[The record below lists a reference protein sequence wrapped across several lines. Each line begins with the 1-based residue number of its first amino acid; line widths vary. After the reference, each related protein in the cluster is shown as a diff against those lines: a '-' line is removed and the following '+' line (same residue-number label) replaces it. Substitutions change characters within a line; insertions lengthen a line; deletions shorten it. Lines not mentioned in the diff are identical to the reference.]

1 MVISSLV
8 TFPLL
13 KSSTSASPENQNHLQ
28 GHLQNS
34 PCQLYLRG
42 LSQIISSAIE
52 VFPRLN
58 QIYRGFNCKKI
69 DFLKSI

>member
-28 GHLQNS
+28 GHLQNT
-34 PCQLYLRG
+34 PCQLFIRG
-42 LSQIISSAIE
+42 LSKENSGPKE
-52 VFPRLN
+52 MD
-58 QIYRGFNCKKI
+58 K
-69 DFLKSI
+69 